1 MNAIIGFTNM
11 ALRDRN
17 DPEKVQENLQKVQLS
32 GNMLLA
38 LINDILDMSRIE
50 SGKAELHEQKDVMTN
65 AFTSFIPAME
75 SLAASKDI
83 DLQFTVRDIRD
94 QFIFVDGPRFDRILV
109 NIISNAFE
117 EDRRKSYAAG
127 MSGHIAKPINIREL
141 FAELAKFM

>member
-1 MNAIIGFTNM
+1 MTDFLFNMSHDIRTPMNAIIGFTNM

-83 DLQFTVRDIRD
+83 AL
-94 QFIFVDGPRFDRILV
+94 
-109 NIISNAFE
+109 SANAFE